1 MRNLLSSVLFFII
14 LTDFACSQVQ
24 PGGFPDFTPYQL
36 PDAFM
41 DYDDGIDPMQSRL
54 FRTTSVREQINLSG
68 FWDFIADPDEKGD
81 DEKYF
86 NSWPGTE
93 TLMWVPGTWNSTA
106 RYWQYLGQAWYR
118 RTIEMTRPG
127 NLRLQFGGVFYHCE
141 IWLDGRKIGSHE
153 GGYMSFEF
161 IIPDLDKGKHE
172 LIVKVNSKLS
182 SETVP
187 KFDTDWFP
195 YGGICRPVYA
205 EIVPELRI
213 QDIKATPLLKPDKQ
227 ALIKTQVLID
237 NVSSRTIKRDLKL
250 FLNGRLKQTLSVN
263 CKPGISKHDL
273 ECVIDDCKLWSP
285 ENPYLYSL
293 GIEIGDKVDDQF
305 TRIGVRSF
313 SKDGYKLFLNGKPFR
328 FMGVNHHDDQPDWG
342 SAMPPELIKKDIE
355 IIKALNANG
364 IRSHY
369 PPSELL
375 LDFCDQYGL
384 AYFEEIP
391 AWQLTPP
398 MMANPVVKQKMK
410 DQFVEMVNRDY
421 NHPAVFCWSIG
432 NEWRE
437 MEKCYDDL
445 KEVLEF
451 AQGIDSTHFVT
462 LVKGGASLDRAFEL
476 SDLYT
481 TNWDEYDWYGDPTI
495 PDSTLAK
502 SRIERLAAIHR
513 EFPDHPIILS
523 EVGGAGAQ
531 AGWHNWGNV
540 KWSEEFQA
548 INTAESFKFSL
559 YTEWMSGGFVWQ
571 FCDTRS
577 APTRI
582 LSARLRGWNV
592 KGIVDNYRNPKMSYY
607 KLQGLF
613 KEYLEQKAEK

>member
-1 MRNLLSSVLFFII
+1 MRNFLSLLII
-14 LTDFACSQVQ
+14 LIFLTDSVYSQVQ

-36 PDAFM
+36 SDAFM

-54 FRTTSVREQINLSG
+54 FRTTSIREQINLSG
-68 FWDFIADPDEKGD
+68 FWEFISDPNEKGD

-86 NSWPGTE
+86 ESWPVVE

-106 RYWQYLGQAWYR
+106 RHWQYIGQAWYR
-118 RTIEMTRPG
+118 RTVEMPKSG
-127 NLRLQFGGVFYHCE
+127 NLRIRFGGIFYYCE
-141 IWLDGRKIGSHE
+141 IWFDGRKIGSHE
-153 GGYMSFEF
+153 GGYTPFEF
-161 IIPDLDKGKHE
+161 IIPNLNKGDHK

-187 KFDTDWFP
+187 KADTDWFP
-195 YGGICRPVYA
+195 YGGIYRPVYA
-205 EIVPELRI
+205 EIIPDVRI
-213 QDIKATPLLKPDKQ
+213 QEIKASPAMKSDKK
-227 ALIKTQVLID
+227 ALIKTQVLI
-237 NVSSRTIKRDLKL
+237 NNISTRTITKDLKL
-250 FLNGRLKQTLSVN
+250 ILNGQIKQAISVK
-263 CKPGISKHDL
+263 CDIGVSKHDL
-273 ECVIDDCKLWSP
+273 ELVINDFKSWSP
-285 ENPYLYSL
+285 ESPYLYNL
-293 GIEIGDKVDDQF
+293 GAEIGHKEDDQF
-305 TRIGVRSF
+305 TRIGIRSF
-313 SKDGYKLFLNGKPFR
+313 SKDSYKLFLNGEPFK

-355 IIKALNANG
+355 IIKSLNANG

-369 PPSELL
+369 PPCELL

-384 AYFEEIP
+384 VFFDEIP

-398 MMANPVVKQKMK
+398 MMANPIVKQKMK
-410 DQFVEMVNRDY
+410 DQFVEMVDRDY
-421 NHPAVFCWSIG
+421 NHPSVFCWSIG

-437 MEKCYDDL
+437 MGKSYDDL
-445 KEVLEF
+445 KEILEY

-462 LVKGGASLDRAFEL
+462 LVIGGANFDKSFEF

-481 TNWDEYDWYGDPTI
+481 TNWDEYEWYGDITI
-495 PDSTLAK
+495 PDSTIAK
-502 SRIERLAAIHR
+502 SRIERLDAIHR
-513 EFPDHPIILS
+513 TFPDHPIILS

-531 AGWHNWGNV
+531 AGWYNWGNV

-548 INTAESFKFSL
+548 INVTESVKFSL

-582 LSARLRGWNV
+582 LTARLRGWNV
-592 KGIVDNYRNPKMSYY
+592 KGIVDNYRHPKMSYY
-607 KLQGLF
+607 KLQELF
-613 KEYLEQKAEK
+613 KNYREQKSDK